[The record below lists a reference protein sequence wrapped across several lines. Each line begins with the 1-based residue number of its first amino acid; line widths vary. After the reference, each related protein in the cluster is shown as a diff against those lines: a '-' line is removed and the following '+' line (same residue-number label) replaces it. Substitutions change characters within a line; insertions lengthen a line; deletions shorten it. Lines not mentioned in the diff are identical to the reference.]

1 MFAKGIAFLAGTV
14 VVCELPTLA
23 PLGPL
28 LPLLCLACAFLFW
41 RRAPHWALVIAGAV
55 WTWQFGSAALAHGF
69 DPVLNGQRWIV
80 TGDIASVP
88 QVDRDHASFD
98 LELVDAPAPIAN
110 LRRLRLGWYQRDL
123 DVHAGE
129 RWQVLVQL
137 RHAHGLRNPGDYDFE
152 GRLFDQGIDATGYV
166 VRCPCNAR
174 IGAASWRSP
183 VLRARAWI
191 ATRIAAALPASANLG
206 IVQDL
211 AVGVDEH
218 VTADQWRTFAATGT
232 THLMAISGF
241 HIAGVAF
248 VAIAIVRALWR
259 WVGTSAFARSDA
271 ESIVGMATATGYALL
286 AGFSVPTQRTL
297 VTLACAFLATLLRR
311 ATAVW
316 GLLGVALIGVL
327 LLDPLAAL
335 GAGFWLS
342 FATVAGIL
350 YALEGRIG
358 RRSEWGDLV
367 PAQVAATLCLLPLTL
382 WLFGSVSLIGP
393 LINLVAIPV
402 FSLGL
407 VPAILIGVA
416 ALLLLPEPC
425 GAVWFSMIDLAISHA
440 WPVFS
445 ALGQSSLAQVHLAV
459 RPVWTMLLLAGGTLW
474 LLAPWPLRIR
484 LLGVAFALPALLWRP
499 PIIAPGGFELT
510 VLDVGQGLS
519 VFVAT
524 REHHLLF
531 DTGPQSQSG
540 RAAAE
545 FSVIPFLQQ
554 DGITRLDALVLS
566 HGDRDHTGGA
576 AVVRQA
582 VSVTREFAGGKRRA
596 KSGKPC
602 QAGERWNWD
611 GVHFEFLHPA
621 AGSSPVTENNAS
633 CVLEVRGTGGTALL
647 TGDIE
652 AAAEQEVLE
661 RVNPGRFDVVVVPH
675 HGSRSSSSNDFVAAL
690 APRWAIVA
698 AGYDNRW
705 HFPKAEVTERWQA
718 AGARVLTTAKS
729 GAITFRFEPDALRA
743 QPLEYRERVRRFW
756 HVD

>member
-1 MFAKGIAFLAGTV
+1 M
-14 VVCELPTLA
+14 VVCELPTLT

-28 LPLLCLACAFLFW
+28 LPLLCLACAFLVW
-41 RRAPHWALVIAGAV
+41 SRAPHGALLIAGAL
-55 WTWQFGSAALAHGF
+55 WTWQFGSAALAHGL
-69 DPVLNGQRWIV
+69 DPRLNGQRWIV

-88 QVDRDHASFD
+88 QVDSEHASFD
-98 LELVDAPAPIAN
+98 LALVDAPAPIAN
-110 LRRLRLGWYQRDL
+110 LRRLRLGWYERDL
-123 DVHAGE
+123 DVRAGE

-137 RHAHGLRNPGDYDFE
+137 RHAHGLRNPGDNDFE

-191 ATRIAAALPASANLG
+191 AMRIAAAMPASVNLG

-218 VTADQWRTFAATGT
+218 VTSDQWRTFSATGT

-248 VAIAIVRALWR
+248 VAMAFVRVLWR
-259 WVGTSAFARSDA
+259 SVAIRAFARSDA
-271 ESIVGMATATGYALL
+271 ESIVGMTAAICYALL

-297 VTLACAFLATLLRR
+297 VTLACVFLATLLRR
-311 ATAVW
+311 ASAVW
-316 GLLGVALIGVL
+316 SLLGIALIGVL
-327 LLDPLAAL
+327 LLDPLASL

-350 YALEGRIG
+350 FALEGRVG
-358 RRSEWGDLV
+358 RRSEWGELV
-367 PAQVAATLCLLPLTL
+367 PAQIAATLCLLPLTL

-402 FSLGL
+402 FSLAL

-416 ALLLLPEPC
+416 ALVLLPQSC
-425 GAVWFSMIDLAISHA
+425 GAVWFSMIDLAISKA
-440 WPVFS
+440 WPLFS
-445 ALGQSSLAQVHLAV
+445 ALGHSPLAQIHMAA
-459 RPVWTMLLLAGGTLW
+459 RPAWTMLLLAAGALW
-474 LLAPWPLRIR
+474 SLAPWPLRVR
-484 LLGVAFALPALLWRP
+484 LLGLAFGLPALFWR
-499 PIIAPGGFELT
+499 APTIGSAGFEVT

-524 REHHLLF
+524 REHCLLF
-531 DTGPQSQSG
+531 DTGPRSQSG

-554 DGITRLDALVLS
+554 HGITRLDALVLS

-582 VSVTREFAGGKRRA
+582 VSVTREFAGGRRNV
-596 KSGKPC
+596 KSARPC
-602 QAGERWNWD
+602 EAGRKWNWD
-611 GVHFEFLHPA
+611 GVDFEFLHPA
-621 AGSSPVTENNAS
+621 ARSSPATENNAS
-633 CVLEVRGTGGTALL
+633 CVLKVTGQEGTALL
-647 TGDIE
+647 TGDID
-652 AAAEQEVLE
+652 AAAEKEVLE
-661 RVNPGRFDVVVVPH
+661 HSDPGRIDVVVVPH
-675 HGSRSSSSNDFVAAL
+675 HGSRSSSGIDFVATL
-690 APRWAIVA
+690 APRWAVVA

-705 HFPKAEVTERWQA
+705 HFPNSDVVERWQA
-718 AGARVLTTAKS
+718 AGARVLTTARS
-729 GAITFRFEPDALRA
+729 GAITFRFDPGAVRS
-743 QPLEYRERVRRFW
+743 QPLEYRESRRLFW